1 MTGFTKHD
9 CSAIRA
15 DMQAALADVYAKHG
29 IDPDARITMRYGAT
43 LKITIEAARLV
54 EGDNGV
60 NVASKEA
67 TDWVSYCAPW
77 NGYDPDAI
85 GREVVMRGET
95 WVFVGANWRASK
107 YPLLF
112 RKADGRVF
120 KFGEAAAK
128 QHLMKAEVSS

>member
-29 IDPDARITMRYGAT
+29 IDPDARITMRYGST

-54 EGDNGV
+54 EGENGV
-60 NVASKEA
+60 NTASKEA
-67 TDWVSYCAPW
+67 TDWVLHCQPY

-85 GREVVMRGET
+85 GREVVMRGEM
-95 WVFVGANWRASK
+95 WVFVGANWRARK

-112 RKADGRVF
+112 RKSDGRVF
-120 KFGEAAAK
+120 KFPESVAA
-128 QHLMKAEVSS
+128 QHLKKAEATA

>member
-85 GREVVMRGET
+85 GREVVMP
-95 WVFVGANWRASK
+95 
-107 YPLLF
+107 PLDRRIAHDSTKESTHQTAATNATTCAQLPISLPQW
-112 RKADGRVF
+112 KA
-120 KFGEAAAK
+120 
-128 QHLMKAEVSS
+128 